1 MEAPPPRP
9 RIDMT
14 QMTHGGPARAM
25 TKRPTMTVVQYF
37 AGLAPDRRAMAMA
50 IRKIL
55 RHRKTLR
62 EVMAVNPSGDIV
74 MYEDHERY
82 VFGLADR
89 KDGVCLYA
97 LGLPLIRPVLEKHGP
112 KFGKRR
118 VGVYCFRFRQ
128 LDEIEPPLLEALVE
142 DIGKLSSTKSPSKPA
157 NAPRRTPRG

>member
-1 MEAPPPRP
+1 M
-9 RIDMT
+9 I
-14 QMTHGGPARAM
+14 
-25 TKRPTMTVVQYF
+25 KRPTMSVAQYF
-37 AGLAPDRRAMAMA
+37 ARLAPDRRAMAMA

-74 MYEDHERY
+74 MYEDQERY
-82 VFGLADR
+82 VFGLVDR

-118 VGVYCFRFRQ
+118 VGVYCFRFRH
-128 LDEIEPPLLEALVE
+128 LDEIDQPLLEDLVE
-142 DIGKLSSTKSPSKPA
+142 DIGKLSGTRAPKRPA
-157 NAPRRTPRG
+157 SGPRRIPRG